1 MSVQSD
7 EDDRYLAMVEGQ
19 RARALAEVERL
30 TTERDAAR
38 AALTEALASF
48 THKTHPGRDCR
59 QSGHIAVEVVAKW
72 RAALEPTQPKG
83 KP

>member
-30 TTERDAAR
+30 KAEVAYLR
-38 AALTEALASF
+38 ALCVTIIE
-48 THKTHPGRDCR
+48 TH
-59 QSGHIAVEVVAKW
+59 AEVVMDTKKDRDLHD
-72 RAALEPTQPKG
+72 RAVGIFRDSLSVAHLAGTP
-83 KP
+83 